1 MITRSKSKMGDITK
15 LYELLKEVKDDL
27 KNKASNERIDIL
39 IDEIKKK
46 DEKIQNLEN
55 RVEILESKV
64 SVLQNTVNLLERKAD
79 DNEQYSRRL
88 CLRVSGIPVS
98 EGREDADKCLEQVKS
113 VVNQINNFEI
123 NEFHY
128 DRAHRIGQGKA
139 NSDGVYERQM
149 IVKFVSFRSRTNLYK
164 NRKALGNHR
173 LYLDLT
179 KRRFDLLMLAKKKII
194 GNILIDFVF
203 ADINCKLCTRLKDG
217 KFKYFSSEVELDQ
230 LVNSLMV
237 E

>member
-88 CLRVSGIPVS
+88 CLRISGIPVS
-98 EGREDADKCLEQVKS
+98 EGREDGDKCLEQVKS
-113 VVNQINNFEI
+113 VVN
-123 NEFHY
+123 
-128 DRAHRIGQGKA
+128 
-139 NSDGVYERQM
+139 
-149 IVKFVSFRSRTNLYK
+149 
-164 NRKALGNHR
+164 
-173 LYLDLT
+173 
-179 KRRFDLLMLAKKKII
+179 
-194 GNILIDFVF
+194 
-203 ADINCKLCTRLKDG
+203 
-217 KFKYFSSEVELDQ
+217 
-230 LVNSLMV
+230 
-237 E
+237 